1 MSEPANTPLA
11 PGLYR
16 TPFSRA
22 YWRDAAQEFTRW
34 RTWVFAAV
42 LVAVR
47 VVLKPLS
54 IPLMPTLS
62 ITFGF
67 FINALA
73 SMIYGPV
80 FAIFAAAVSDTLGCI
95 LFPSGPYFFP
105 FIFTEIAGSV
115 IFALF
120 LYRAPLSSWRVV
132 LSRFA
137 VCFLVNIVI
146 QTPIMLLYYQLIL
159 EKSYA
164 IFDLPR
170 IAKNLVL
177 FPFESLLLLLFLN
190 AIRPVTYRMKLTYD
204 PPQKLH
210 ITKRLVIFVVALFL
224 AGAAATGAY
233 YVYDYQNYNCAKD
246 FSEAERADFNHDLA
260 ARIGAD
266 ENELVLVNTIHRSL
280 FGSERE
286 VTYSVYR
293 LDTDVAVDVSAADDP
308 ALWSLKNSEAK
319 QTDALTLVEENLV
332 LVLDD
337 G

>member
-1 MSEPANTPLA
+1 MSETAKTPLA

-22 YWRDAAQEFTRW
+22 YWRDAAKEFANW
-34 RTWVFAAV
+34 RTWVFGAV
-42 LVAVR
+42 LIAVR
-47 VVLKPLS
+47 VALKPLS

-67 FINALA
+67 FVNALA
-73 SMIYGPV
+73 SMIYGPL
-80 FAIFAAAVSDTLGCI
+80 FAIPAAAVSDTLGCI
-95 LFPSGPYFFP
+95 LFPNGPYFFP
-105 FIFTEIAGSV
+105 FIFTEIAGSL

-120 LYRAPLSSWRVV
+120 LYRAPLSGWRVV

-146 QTPIMLLYYQLIL
+146 QTPIMLWYYQLIL

-190 AIRPVTYRMKLTYD
+190 VMRPVTYRMKLTYD
-204 PPQKLH
+204 PPEKLK
-210 ITKRLVIFVVALFL
+210 ITKRLVVFVVVLFL
-224 AGAAATGAY
+224 IGAAATGAY
-233 YVYDYQNYNCAKD
+233 YVYDYQDYNVAKD
-246 FSEAERADFNHDLA
+246 FSAEERADFNRDLA
-260 ARIGAD
+260 ERIDAD
-266 ENELVLVNTIHRSL
+266 GNELVLVYTIHRSL
-280 FGSERE
+280 FSAERE

-293 LDTDVAVDVSAADDP
+293 IDAVSYTDP
-308 ALWSLKNSEAK
+308 LWSLKNSEAK
-319 QTDALTLVEENLV
+319 ENDALTLMEENLV
-332 LVLDD
+332 IVLDD

>member
-1 MSEPANTPLA
+1 MSETAKTPLA

-16 TPFSRA
+16 TPFSRS
-22 YWRDAAQEFTRW
+22 YWRDAAKEFANW
-34 RTWVFAAV
+34 RTWVFGAV
-42 LVAVR
+42 LIAVR
-47 VVLKPLS
+47 VALKP
-54 IPLMPTLS
+54 LS

-67 FINALA
+67 FVNALA
-73 SMIYGPV
+73 SMIYGPL
-80 FAIFAAAVSDTLGCI
+80 FAIPAAAVSDTLGCI
-95 LFPSGPYFFP
+95 LFPNGAYFFP
-105 FIFTEIAGSV
+105 FIFTEIAGSL

-120 LYRAPLSSWRVV
+120 LYRAPLSGWRVV

-146 QTPIMLLYYQLIL
+146 QSPIMLWYYQLIL

-190 AIRPVTYRMKLTYD
+190 VMRPVTYRMKLTYD
-204 PPQKLH
+204 PPEKLK
-210 ITKRLVIFVVALFL
+210 ITKRLVAFVVVLFL
-224 AGAAATGAY
+224 IGAVATGAY
-233 YVYDYQNYNCAKD
+233 YVYDYQEYNAAKD
-246 FSEAERADFNHDLA
+246 FSAEERADFNRDLA
-260 ARIGAD
+260 DRIGAD
-266 ENELVLVNTIHRSL
+266 EDELVLVYTIHRSL
-280 FGSERE
+280 FSAERE

-293 LDTDVAVDVSAADDP
+293 IDPTLLADPDAAW
-308 ALWSLKNSEAK
+308 WSMKNSDAK
-319 QTDALTLVEENLV
+319 TDDALTLAEENLV